1 LTTGIG
7 ANTIW
12 LPTALL
18 SGFGHLMSISLI
30 TGSDSRGADAGP
42 LNPELPQHFASEAKD
57 MGKNERMR
65 RQADL
70 SRRQFLG
77 SAAGISGTALT
88 LGLAGAAGSASL
100 VSSLSAATPWQNTV
114 KGKERLIVRSLRP
127 EDLETPV
134 KLLDTWLTP
143 NDLFYVRHH
152 SYAPTV
158 SESIGNGWKVEING
172 AVEKPLGLTLDEI
185 KRLPR
190 ATVTVTLECAGN
202 GRAFH
207 DPPVAGIQWEKG
219 AVGTARFTGARLS
232 DILKRAG
239 VKSTGRYVLF
249 DGADSPVG
257 KMPDFQRNVPMEK
270 ALHADTIVAYEMND
284 QVLPALHGYPLRV
297 VVPGW
302 EGAYAVK
309 WLNRIAVIEQE
320 HDGFFVKTAYRYPN
334 IPVAP
339 GASVPPENMMPV
351 KGLVVKSLINYPA
364 EGATFPVG
372 KVRVSGFA
380 WAGEIG
386 IRQVDLSL
394 DQGSTWTLA
403 RLGREKVRYA
413 WQSFEHEFN
422 ITTPGSY
429 QIMARATDDQGR
441 MQPVAPN
448 WNPSGY
454 LWNVIDRVRINVNA
468 K

>member
-1 LTTGIG
+1 MGRKERGRRQSDFSRREFLGRAAG
-7 ANTIW
+7 VSG
-12 LPTALL
+12 ALL
-18 SGFGHLMSISLI
+18 TPAF
-30 TGSDSRGADAGP
+30 AG
-42 LNPELPQHFASEAKD
+42 
-57 MGKNERMR
+57 
-65 RQADL
+65 
-70 SRRQFLG
+70 G
-77 SAAGISGTALT
+77 SAGLISPV
-88 LGLAGAAGSASL
+88 LAAAG
-100 VSSLSAATPWQNTV
+100 WQNVV

-134 KLLDTWLTP
+134 TLLNSWLTP

-152 SYAPTV
+152 SYAPAYAPEV
-158 SESIGNGWKVEING
+158 GESIGKSWKVEVDG
-172 AVEKPLGLTLDEI
+172 AVEKPLTISLDEL

-219 AVGTARFTGARLS
+219 AVGTARFTGARLA

-239 VKSTGRYVLF
+239 IRASGRFVLF

-257 KMPDFQRNVPMEK
+257 KMPDFQRNVPLEK
-270 ALHADTIVAYEMND
+270 ALHADTIIAYEMND
-284 QVLPALHGYPLRV
+284 QTLPALHGYPLRA

-309 WLNRIAVIEQE
+309 WLNRIRVIEQE
-320 HDGFFVKTAYRYPN
+320 HDGFFVRTAYRYPN

-339 GASVPPENMMPV
+339 GAAVPPENMLPV
-351 KGLVVKSLINYPA
+351 KGLVVKSLINHPA
-364 EGATFPVG
+364 EGASFPVG

-394 DQGSTWTLA
+394 DQGSTWVPA
-403 RLGREKVRYA
+403 RLGKEKVRYA

-429 QIMARATDDQGR
+429 LVMARATDEQGR

-454 LWNVIDRVRINVNA
+454 LWNVIDRVRINVNT